1 MKLKYY
7 LRGAGIGIL
16 IATLVMMI
24 SVVAHNYNLTDEYI
38 MKQARKLGMV
48 MKDENNSG
56 GGLFGNDE
64 TEDESTTEGSQSTE
78 DEVTPPSE
86 SESQEPEPPSESE
99 TPPEP
104 PSESETPSEPPSESE
119 SQEPEPPVSSED
131 GYVTIVIERGDYA
144 RQVAEKLYAVG
155 AVPDAEEFRKY
166 IGAHGY
172 GQSIKVGTYDI
183 PIGATYE
190 EICKIITTKR
200 QN

>member
-78 DEVTPPSE
+78 DEVTQPSE
-86 SESQEPEPPSESE
+86 SETPPEPPSESE

-190 EICKIITTKR
+190 EICIIITTKR